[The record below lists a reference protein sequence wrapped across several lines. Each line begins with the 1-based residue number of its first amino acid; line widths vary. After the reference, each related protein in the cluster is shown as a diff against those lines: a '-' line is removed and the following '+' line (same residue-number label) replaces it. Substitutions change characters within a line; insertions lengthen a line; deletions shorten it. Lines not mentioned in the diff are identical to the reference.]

1 MSDQSKLEMLSDDA
15 LEAAAGGY
23 MGGQTLA
30 TGSFASNSGTQLNI
44 QVNWAVRTDA
54 LGNRTL
60 DTTVYCNSYSLYS
73 VSIYNGVSLTV
84 NGVTYSSTSAAISY
98 DGRSMISTPLAS
110 FSIPNQPGYLQM
122 SAVWHF
128 NGTYSGVPIGDIV
141 ANGAANV

>member
-1 MSDQSKLEMLSDDA
+1 MSEKMKLEALSDDD
-15 LEAAAGGY
+15 LDSVAGGY
-23 MGGQTLA
+23 LGAQTLA
-30 TGSFASNSGTQLNI
+30 SGSFASNSGTQLNI
-44 QVNWAVRTDA
+44 QVNWAVRADTF
-54 LGNRTL
+54 GNRTL
-60 DTTVYCNSYSLYS
+60 DATVYCNSYSLYS

-110 FSIPNQPGYLQM
+110 FSIPNQPGFIQM

-141 ANGAANV
+141 ASGAANV